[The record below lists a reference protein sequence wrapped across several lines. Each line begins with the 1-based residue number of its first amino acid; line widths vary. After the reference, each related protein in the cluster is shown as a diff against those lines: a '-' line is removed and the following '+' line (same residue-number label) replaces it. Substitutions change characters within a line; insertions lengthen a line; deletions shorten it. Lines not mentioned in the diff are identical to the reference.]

1 MKHTNKISVLFVLAL
16 IVYGMAFINP
26 VSVSAAKKVSLSKK
40 LTVRVGQSKKLKL
53 KNNKKKV
60 TWKVISG
67 KKNITLKS
75 KKKTEITVIGRKKG
89 TAKVQAKIGKKKY
102 TCKVTVKSNIVNG
115 VLQLHYN
122 GKNLDEVM
130 EQVQNSKR
138 PVHVIVDKGVTKIGK
153 QAFRFPKNVKSVTI
167 PNSVTNIGEGAF
179 WDSEGLT
186 SITIPASVTHI
197 GDYAFAG
204 CGGLT
209 RITVVKKNR
218 TYNSRGNCNAII
230 KTKTN
235 TLIAGCKNTKI
246 PDNVTSIAIGAFEG
260 CYGLTNITIPD
271 KVTSIGNSAFRY
283 CNRLTSITIPAN
295 VKSIEAWAFS
305 GCGLTSI
312 TIPASVTSIEKT
324 AFIGDFTKI
333 TVARENRKYDSRD
346 NCNAIIETSTNTLI
360 AGCKNT
366 TIPDSVTSI
375 GDWAFWGCD
384 ITNITIPASVK
395 SIGKEAFTYCN
406 KLTNIKWNGKTYT
419 SVDKFLA
426 VFNSNKK

>member
-1 MKHTNKISVLFVLAL
+1 
-16 IVYGMAFINP
+16 
-26 VSVSAAKKVSLSKK
+26 
-40 LTVRVGQSKKLKL
+40 
-53 KNNKKKV
+53 
-60 TWKVISG
+60 
-67 KKNITLKS
+67 
-75 KKKTEITVIGRKKG
+75 
-89 TAKVQAKIGKKKY
+89 
-102 TCKVTVKSNIVNG
+102 
-115 VLQLHYN
+115 
-122 GKNLDEVM
+122 
-130 EQVQNSKR
+130 
-138 PVHVIVDKGVTKIGK
+138 
-153 QAFRFPKNVKSVTI
+153 
-167 PNSVTNIGEGAF
+167 
-179 WDSEGLT
+179 
-186 SITIPASVTHI
+186 
-197 GDYAFAG
+197 
-204 CGGLT
+204 
-209 RITVVKKNR
+209 
-218 TYNSRGNCNAII
+218 
-230 KTKTN
+230 
-235 TLIAGCKNTKI
+235 
-246 PDNVTSIAIGAFEG
+246 
-260 CYGLTNITIPD
+260 
-271 KVTSIGNSAFRY
+271 
-283 CNRLTSITIPAN
+283 